1 VLLLTGVAGGLLG
14 GVFHGIVLKSKKS
27 SMFDAA
33 ASRAVSGF
41 RLNRFSTNASHDVE
55 SVVTCDT

>member
-1 VLLLTGVAGGLLG
+1 MLG
-14 GVFHGIVLKSKKS
+14 GVFHGIFVKSKKS
-27 SMFDAA
+27 SMLEAA

-41 RLNRFSTNASHDVE
+41 RLNRFSTSASHDVE